1 MLKLKKTI
9 NIKPLYHKINIFIY
23 PNAESVAK
31 DNPGFTSDYYALTE
45 TPGFGEINIYF
56 AYDVINHGII
66 AHESYHAACRLVDN
80 IGDDTKHS
88 EVIAYH
94 LEYIV
99 ERATAALLEYQKKID
114 DSKNII

>member
-9 NIKPLYHKINIFIY
+9 NIKPLDHKINIFIY
-23 PNAESVAK
+23 PNAESITK
-31 DNPGFTSDYYALTE
+31 NNPEFKSNYYALTE
-45 TPGFGEINIYF
+45 NTGFGKINIYF
-56 AYDVINHGII
+56 AYDVINHGVI
-66 AHESYHAACRLVDN
+66 AHEAYHAACDLMSN
-80 IGDDTKHS
+80 IDDDTKHS

-114 DSKNII
+114 DGE